1 MSKEKCPL
9 CGAALTALAPTD
21 GRWPTVPEPVFECG
35 TSVQQMAAGR
45 RSPKCYQRELSA
57 MHIAKARLE
66 AELAEARMRAAG
78 LVCCLRAY
86 DGSAIPASD
95 ARDAFAFLAQFA
107 GKEVIDAAWYGAGR
121 RAGREE
127 EKP

>member
-1 MSKEKCPL
+1 MKEERCPF
-9 CGAALTALAPTD
+9 CHAEAVSVHPD
-21 GRWPTVPEPVFECG
+21 FSVFACG
-35 TSVQQMAAGR
+35 TMGKVGMWIQGDACVES
-45 RSPKCYQRELSA
+45 ELVA
-57 MHIAKARLE
+57 LRAAKARLE
-66 AELAEARMRAAG
+66 AELAKARMRAAG

-127 EKP
+127 AKP